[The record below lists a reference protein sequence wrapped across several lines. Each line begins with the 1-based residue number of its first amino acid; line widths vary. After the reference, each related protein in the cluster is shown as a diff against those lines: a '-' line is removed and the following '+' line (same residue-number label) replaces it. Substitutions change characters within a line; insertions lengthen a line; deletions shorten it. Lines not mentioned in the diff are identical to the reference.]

1 MKTGIRAKL
10 GKRIQELR
18 RKNGFT
24 QEDLAAMADIDYKYL
39 QRIEGK
45 NVPNVKI
52 ETLEKLARALKIT
65 PSKLLDFK

>member
-1 MKTGIRAKL
+1 M